1 MPNFAFRIMSAGAAA
16 FFGGLFV
23 GWIVLGQPFAGS
35 DRAVAAAP
43 VPRVE
48 APKPG
53 RIALRPDDERL
64 ADPGAAPRELAPEVR
79 PAPKEEAKPKAAD
92 PKIADTKPA
101 EAKPLDPKPA
111 ESKPAEAKPGDV
123 AKPDAKPG
131 EPEIFPTRRLKKI
144 AKGSKLPGM
153 IVGLLDDDEDD
164 D

>member
-1 MPNFAFRIMSAGAAA
+1 MPHFALRIMSAGAAA

-43 VPRVE
+43 VQRFE

-53 RIALRPDDERL
+53 RIALRPEDERL
-64 ADPGAAPRELAPEVR
+64 ADPGAVPREAAPEVR
-79 PAPKEEAKPKAAD
+79 PAPKEEAKPRAAE
-92 PKIADTKPA
+92 PKIAEQKPA
-101 EAKPLDPKPA
+101 EVKPLDPKKPA
-111 ESKPAEAKPGDV
+111 DSKPTETKPGDV

-144 AKGSKLPGM
+144 AKGALPGM
-153 IVGLLDDDEDD
+153 IIGLLDDEDD